1 MLEEMLKESVN
12 SLRTSEYAPE
22 DEADEVHAG
31 PAAQFKEVH
40 ESGFHQDVPA

>member
-22 DEADEVHAG
+22 DKADAVRAG

-40 ESGFHQDVPA
+40 ESGVHLPISA